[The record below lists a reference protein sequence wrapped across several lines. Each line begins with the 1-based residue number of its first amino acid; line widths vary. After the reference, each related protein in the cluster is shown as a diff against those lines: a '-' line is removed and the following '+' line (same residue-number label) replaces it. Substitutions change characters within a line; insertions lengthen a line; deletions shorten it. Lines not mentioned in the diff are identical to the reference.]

1 MAGFVPLEKVL
12 VFEQRS
18 ATCQDPGQR
27 RGSYTRESF
36 RRDQFLEQVE
46 HEPYLLK
53 GLLRTLRKQG
63 TLRWSHKPGFCR
75 VEAGKYW
82 IEIMSRKGARI
93 VSNISVF

>member
-1 MAGFVPLEKVL
+1 MVGSVLFEKVL

-18 ATCQDPGQR
+18 ATRQDQR
-27 RGSYTRESF
+27 RGTYTRESF
-36 RRDQFLEQVE
+36 RRDQLSEQVE